1 MSSKLLETST
11 YYVLTDI
18 STPQILWLQ
27 NYEKNG
33 MSLGLP
39 FIKGGFMNGSTTNI
53 LNAISWLYGMETM
66 TFRIRSTV

>member
-11 YYVLTDI
+11 YYELTDI
-18 STPQILWLQ
+18 SAPQILSLQ
-27 NYEKNG
+27 IIKKNG

-53 LNAISWLYGMETM
+53 LNVISWLYGMKTM